1 MANAAASSVSNL
13 NIGDPM
19 TNILQN
25 FTFKTAVL
33 RASQLLRGY
42 GLTKTM
48 AVAAAKIDDQY
59 LKLFDRKYN
68 IATSGH
74 VELCDTSFDPS
85 KLSRATAYGPVNGW
99 AFRGL
104 LRELSLPKAFHF
116 VDLGSGLG
124 RPCIIAADYGFERVT
139 GVELAF
145 ELHTT
150 ALENVNESNLSPAK
164 KAAIH
169 LIHGDVLEYCDHTD
183 DDVFF
188 IFRAFSLDFYDVV
201 RSKLAARAASRKKT
215 LTIIYTERLGKVQ
228 GPEVE
233 QFRADRRV
241 REVMRKDHWGQNFFV
256 YECGG

>member
-1 MANAAASSVSNL
+1 
-13 NIGDPM
+13 M

-104 LRELSLPKAFHF
+104 LQELNLPKTCHF

-150 ALENVNESNLSPAK
+150 ALENVNQSNLPPAK
-164 KAAIH
+164 KGAIH
-169 LIHGDVLEYCDHTD
+169 LIHGDVLEYCDRTD

-201 RSKLAARAASRKKT
+201 RKPEEDAHNYLYGTIGQSPGPGGGTIPGGPESSRSNAPGPLGAEFLRLRVRLTLVPRAADLSC
-215 LTIIYTERLGKVQ
+215 LELAYGLNE
-228 GPEVE
+228 
-233 QFRADRRV
+233 A
-241 REVMRKDHWGQNFFV
+241 
-256 YECGG
+256 

>member
-1 MANAAASSVSNL
+1 MANAAASNIFNL
-13 NIGDPM
+13 NTGDPM

-104 LRELSLPKAFHF
+104 LQELNLPKTCHF

-150 ALENVNESNLSPAK
+150 ALENVNQSNLPPAK
-164 KAAIH
+164 KGAIH
-169 LIHGDVLEYCDHTD
+169 LIHGDVLEYCDRTD

-201 RSKLAARAASRKKT
+201 RTKLAARAASRKKT

-233 QFRADRRV
+233 QFRADPRV
-241 REVMRKDHWGQNFFV
+241 REVMRQDRWGQNFFV
-256 YECGG
+256 YECG